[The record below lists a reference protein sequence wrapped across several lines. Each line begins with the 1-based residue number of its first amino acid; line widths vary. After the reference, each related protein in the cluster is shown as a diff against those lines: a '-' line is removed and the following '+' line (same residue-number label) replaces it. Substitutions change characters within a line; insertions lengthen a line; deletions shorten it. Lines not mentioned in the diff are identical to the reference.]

1 MAVQH
6 NRTAMRL
13 AFTGMALVLVVA
25 GCGKDEGS
33 SSKSSSASSSAAT
46 SAASSATSSAAASGT
61 SGAAAPAAAGL
72 TALVMKPESI
82 PPTPAGPW
90 VGDGPSV
97 DPTPGNPPTAGQF
110 YKSGDNSIQSTVI
123 LAPDADQAAKS
134 VQDTLTGTA
143 LTSQIKGTLA
153 PAPNVAKNA
162 QVINGMSADGSASMS
177 ILMFSEGKVIAQ
189 VTFIGKPGDPVSADY
204 LDTVGVI
211 QLDAIQQNLSK
222 LAG

>member
-1 MAVQH
+1 MTVQH
-6 NRTAMRL
+6 KRAALGL
-13 AFTGMALVLVVA
+13 AVVGMALGLVVA

-33 SSKSSSASSSAAT
+33 STKSSASSSAAT
-46 SAASSATSSAAASGT
+46 SAASSASSSAAASAT
-61 SGAAAPAAAGL
+61 SGAAAPAPGDL
-72 TALVMKPESI
+72 MALLMKPESI

-123 LAPDADQAAKS
+123 LAPDAAQAATS
-134 VQDTLTGTA
+134 VQDTLTSPG
-143 LTSQIKGTLA
+143 LSSQIKGTLA
-153 PAPNVAKNA
+153 PAPNVTKGA
-162 QVINGMSADGSASMS
+162 QVINGTSGDGSVSMS
-177 ILMFSEGKVIAQ
+177 ILMFSEGRVIAQ
-189 VTFIGKPGDPVSADY
+189 VTFMGKPGDPVSADY

-222 LAG
+222 VGG